1 MLEEGAFPMSS
12 INMESGGVMIS
23 WSLSWCGQSMNKPE
37 IKILIDQLINAY
49 CSDLLCISRN
59 A

>member
-1 MLEEGAFPMSS
+1 MSS

-23 WSLSWCGQSMNKPE
+23 WSLSWCGQSVNKPE
-37 IKILIDQLINAY
+37 MKILIDQLINVY
-49 CSDLLCISRN
+49 CSDLLCISLN